1 MSSAATSMIHRRQEG
16 EKTGLPASSLRSS
29 LPRRPRGAVDREM
42 FTRQEKKE
50 VDDIDGVLCATEE
63 EGGEGEGRGK
73 GRRRERGGG
82 RKREGGEGTLAG
94 LAVVKT
100 PLASSSSLRLLYISF
115 FSFSLSYI
123 PFTTLKDI
131 SLM

>member
-1 MSSAATSMIHRRQEG
+1 MIHRRQEG

-63 EGGEGEGRGK
+63 EGGRGRGEGRG
-73 GRRRERGGG
+73 GGPTAMFSRRVG
-82 RKREGGEGTLAG
+82 
-94 LAVVKT
+94 
-100 PLASSSSLRLLYISF
+100 SLLHFLYI
-115 FSFSLSYI
+115 
-123 PFTTLKDI
+123 DR
-131 SLM
+131 